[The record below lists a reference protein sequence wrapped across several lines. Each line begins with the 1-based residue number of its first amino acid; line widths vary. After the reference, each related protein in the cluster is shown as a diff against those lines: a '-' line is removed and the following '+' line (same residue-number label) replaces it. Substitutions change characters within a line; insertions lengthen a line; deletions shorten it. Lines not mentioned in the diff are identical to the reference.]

1 MPAPAKSESGQMAK
15 AFPVPQSGP
24 VSKPVSTP
32 AQRPAAAEQP
42 RRGRGLLWLAAAA
55 AGLVGLCLL
64 ASVFGI
70 PSLLKALN
78 PGGVPGT
85 TATPPPGAPP
95 TEAIIVQ
102 ESPPPRQ
109 KVDYFIDDFGQPDSG
124 WDRREDD
131 GSITDYE
138 GGFYR
143 IYIDKPSLFYWSNP
157 NLEFTDVSLEVEAS
171 KSSGPDNNF
180 FGLLCRYQDQY
191 NFYMLAISAAM
202 VFTASASTR
211 RAVFLILVQ
220 NNGNSA
226 RPFTRGRPP
235 M

>member
-1 MPAPAKSESGQMAK
+1 
-15 AFPVPQSGP
+15 
-24 VSKPVSTP
+24 
-32 AQRPAAAEQP
+32 
-42 RRGRGLLWLAAAA
+42 
-55 AGLVGLCLL
+55 LL

-191 NFYMLAISAAM
+191 NFYMLAISSDGFYSIRKYQEGSFSYLGAEQWQFSEAIHQGKTTNVIRADCIGDTLTLYTNGIKLAEASDNTFQVGDVGLTAASLEM
-202 VFTASASTR
+202 AGTN
-211 RAVFLILVQ
+211 ILFDNFV
-220 NNGNSA
+220 A
-226 RPFTRGRPP
+226 KKP
-235 M
+235 